1 MAFQRMRNMSAKL
14 APENISIGITHNANI
29 VSKPTPPS
37 RPVENAT
44 ALGADPERQ
53 DKSQNPLTTPS
64 IEKADTSARP
74 PGKDPSVLPQSLFD
88 AALIA
93 EEYKPQTSPKAPE
106 AQQAY
111 FAPDAKDQNSSD
123 PRTTTQSA
131 TAQSAAAEAGPQAI
145 ATGPNAPEQQ
155 AAAPRQQ
162 DNSGQSSAPLSD
174 VSYPSV
180 GNINAA

>member
-1 MAFQRMRNMSAKL
+1 MSAKL
-14 APENISIGITHNANI
+14 APENISIGITHTANI

-53 DKSQNPLTTPS
+53 DKSQNPLTAPS

-93 EEYKPQTSPKAPE
+93 EEYKPQTSPQTPE

-111 FAPDAKDQNSSD
+111 FAPDANDQNSSD
-123 PRTTTQSA
+123 PTTTTQSA
-131 TAQSAAAEAGPQAI
+131 AAKAGPQTI